1 MIRYGIISEID
12 PAKGVAR
19 VKFEEDDIVSD
30 WLRISVP
37 NTSENKDERWYDLNE
52 PVWCIMDEHAETGVI
67 GGSYYHE
74 GNTPPIGDPNKRAVT
89 FSDGTKVVYD
99 RATSLLEVSC
109 VGDVIIKC
117 VNATVEASSSVTI
130 DTPESTFTGNVQ
142 VDGNLG
148 VNGDA
153 TSQGSL
159 NVQGTIKSDTE
170 VQAGVI
176 KLTSH
181 KHTGVQPG
189 GGITATPIP

>member
-19 VKFEEDDIVSD
+19 VKFEEDGIVSD

-37 NTSENKDERWYDLNE
+37 NTAENKDERWYDLNE

-89 FSDGTKVVYD
+89 FSDGTKIIYD
-99 RATSLLEVSC
+99 RAASLLEVSC

-117 VNATVEASSSVTI
+117 VNATVQASTKVTV
-130 DTPESTFTGNVQ
+130 DAPDSEVTGNLKVNGNLD
-142 VDGNLG
+142 VDG
-148 VNGDA
+148 DSS
-153 TSQGSL
+153 SQGSISA
-159 NVQGTIKSDTE
+159 QGAIQSQTE